1 MEAHHSELNGWRV
14 KVCATQDAGG
24 NDANPIVALLDSG
37 DDDNDTPAVYVPRSP
52 YRTKWI
58 KDLIRDTIAE
68 MPSATNQVLH
78 QQLAQY
84 GKPYAITDALLQS
97 ARSQLC
103 TTIFGDPAENCK
115 YAFHVKDAL
124 EAEGHIVM
132 LRTTSR
138 HDTIQNIKRLVIGD
152 ELLRLKE
159 FDGSTIL
166 PLEQSAFVDKWLE
179 EHKDLLVKQLGSKND
194 GISFINGIFFV
205 PLFAQKTVPFLKH
218 GINTGIS

>member
-1 MEAHHSELNGWRV
+1 
-14 KVCATQDAGG
+14 VCATRDGG
-24 NDANPIVALLDSG
+24 GSNGDGNPIVVALLDSG
-37 DDDNDTPAVYVPRSP
+37 DDGDDDTPAVYVPKSP

-68 MPSATNQVLH
+68 MPSATNQVLR

-97 ARSQLC
+97 ARSQLR

-124 EAEGHIVM
+124 EAEGHIVKLSTM
-132 LRTTSR
+132 SR
-138 HDTIQNIKRLVIGD
+138 RDTIQNIKRIVIGD

-166 PLEQSAFVDKWLE
+166 PLERSAFVDWRSTKKFSFSSLAQRTTVSASLMGSSLFPRL
-179 EHKDLLVKQLGSKND
+179 HKRLY
-194 GISFINGIFFV
+194 
-205 PLFAQKTVPFLKH
+205 PFSRTCSWPMH
-218 GINTGIS
+218 AT

>member
-1 MEAHHSELNGWRV
+1 MPNTSSKYPGSSPSASIR
-14 KVCATQDAGG
+14 
-24 NDANPIVALLDSG
+24 
-37 DDDNDTPAVYVPRSP
+37 P

-68 MPSATNQVLH
+68 MPSTTNQVLR

-97 ARSQLC
+97 ARSQLR

-132 LRTTSR
+132 LRTTYQR
-138 HDTIQNIKRLVIGD
+138 DTIQNIKRLVIGD
-152 ELLRLKE
+152 ELLWLKE